1 MNYSVGKF
9 AKKIGVS
16 VNTLQRWDREGILI
30 AHRSPTNQRFYTEED
45 LDNYFNRNKIKA
57 GKKTVAYCRV
67 SSSSRKSNLEHQ
79 EQFIQEYLNANGV
92 ILDKIYKDIASGLN
106 YKRPEW
112 NKLLEEVKS
121 NKIDK
126 LYITYKDRFVRYGFE
141 WFEDLCKEHNTE
153 IIILNNKHT
162 SPEEELI
169 EDLFS
174 IIHVFS
180 SRSYGLRS
188 YKKKLQETLDEK
200 EKTL

>member
-16 VNTLQRWDREGILI
+16 VNTLQRWDREGILT

-126 LYITYKDRFVRYGFE
+126 IYITYKDRFVRFGFE

-153 IIILNNKHT
+153 IIVLNNKHT

-174 IIHVFS
+174 IINVFS